1 VLDPTILRISQPAAR
16 NAEGY
21 RVLARARNS
30 KFQSRKSRAGYF
42 LSSRSLDPKIRPRF
56 RHPPSAATTPD
67 SKREKKAAN
76 GSRNGRQG
84 EDFSAA
90 EFSDAARSYV
100 RFPAHRGRGGEEGER
115 EWGGLHRPR
124 DLSSVRCGAGGER
137 DSRTRGLA
145 SGCKR
150 DGSRRLSVSN

>member
-100 RFPAHRGRGGEEGER
+100 RFPAHRGRGG
-115 EWGGLHRPR
+115 GGGRK
-124 DLSSVRCGAGGER
+124 GMGGIASTARFEQCALR
-137 DSRTRGLA
+137 RGRRARLAHPRTRI
-145 SGCKR
+145 R
-150 DGSRRLSVSN
+150 MQT